1 MDVTAATNMLYNLGS
16 HKTREFVTREYKNT
30 NYGVVNP
37 RTIDTVSLFLV
48 SLVSPYF
55 SYTVH

>member
-1 MDVTAATNMLYNLGS
+1 MFAFTATNMLYNLGS

-37 RTIDTVSLFLV
+37 KTIDTVRSFLC
-48 SLVSPYF
+48 PWYDF
-55 SYTVH
+55 KH